1 MINRRTKR
9 IAAIAVGLSLIA
21 AACGDDDD
29 DGGEATTTETEAPAP
44 TTAEPTEE
52 TTEETSAPTTE
63 ASAPEETSA
72 PDTTEASE
80 EAAAA
85 AMTVTY
91 TLSDTAVWNDG
102 SPMSWEDFEC
112 TWLASLNTPESITTT
127 GYNQIT
133 SVTAG
138 ATDKEVVVNFDPP
151 FAAYKTLFAQP
162 ILKAS
167 EYADCNDVTNDF
179 SGVYTYGNNNYIMTE
194 WTPEQIVFEANEAY
208 TGPRPATVPKIVI
221 VPAEDGP
228 TLLKAGTVD
237 FIFPQGY
244 TGLDQELADPNIDFA
259 AEGGGSYEGLYFQ
272 QDDNCVPNENR
283 SCAFADDDFRAAFS
297 KSIDIDA
304 LFAQIYAPFAQGLP
318 LLTCGPVAPGPY
330 CDPVFEGTYDPAGAE
345 QILTDAGWT
354 KNADGMWANAEGEV
368 PEIHWMVNTG
378 NTRRESTQEFL
389 IPKLAEAGFNV
400 VASNCEALPCVF
412 QTRLPALEYDLA
424 MYISNVAPDPVY
436 LTSSFGCD
444 YIPSEEN
451 NFVGQNS
458 TGWCNE
464 EATAQLHEADATLDE
479 AARVTLIKSAI
490 AKMAEDS
497 MMIPT
502 LQFPNVGAYR
512 TDKVAGTQ
520 NNLANFYA
528 FYDWENF
535 EDLDGDGQV
544 VIGAEQFPT
553 PDCTNPIVA
562 CANSS
567 WFFWV
572 ATNTQF
578 LGPYI
583 PTNDQTFIPTEMI
596 EGEAVVTT
604 PEG

>member
-9 IAAIAVGLSLIA
+9 IAAIAVGLALVA

-29 DGGEATTTETEAPAP
+29 SGGGSATSSEQAPATTAAASSSEASSESSSAPA
-44 TTAEPTEE
+44 
-52 TTEETSAPTTE
+52 TTE
-63 ASAPEETSA
+63 AAGPATTAAVETTAP
-72 PDTTEASE
+72 AST
-80 EAAAA
+80 A

-91 TLSDTAVWNDG
+91 TLSDAAVWSDG
-102 SPMSWEDFEC
+102 NPMSWEDFDC
-112 TWLASLNTPESITTT
+112 TFKASLNTPESITTT
-127 GYNQIT
+127 GYDQID
-133 SVTAG
+133 SITAG
-138 ATDKEVVVNFDPP
+138 ATDKEVVVNFKQP
-151 FAAYKTLFAQP
+151 FAAWRTLFNQP
-162 ILKAS
+162 ILEAS
-167 EYADCNDVTNDF
+167 QYADCNDVTNDF
-179 SGVYTYGNNNYIMTE
+179 SGAYTYGNGPYLMTQ
-194 WTPEQIVFEANEAY
+194 WTPEQIVFEANASY
-208 TGPRPATVPKIVI
+208 TGPRKPKTPKIVI

-272 QDDNCVPNENR
+272 QDDNCTPDETR
-283 SCAFADDDFRAAFS
+283 SCAFADDDFRTAFS

-304 LFAQIYAPFAQGLP
+304 VFQQIYAPFAQGLP

-330 CDPVFEGTYDPAGAE
+330 CDPVFEGTYDPEGAV
-345 QILTDAGWT
+345 QVLTDAGWA
-354 KNADGMWANAEGEV
+354 KDANGMWAKDGNV

-389 IPKLAEAGFNV
+389 IPKMKEAGFNI
-400 VASNCEALPCVF
+400 VADNCEALPCVF
-412 QTRLPALEYDLA
+412 QTRLPSLSYDLA

-444 YIPSEEN
+444 YIPSEAN

-458 TGWCNE
+458 TGWCNQD
-464 EATAQLHEADATLDE
+464 ATDELHQADATLDE
-479 AARVTLIKSAI
+479 TERITLIKSAI
-490 AKMAEDS
+490 AKMAEDH

-512 TDKVAGTQ
+512 TDKVSGTQ
-520 NNLANFYA
+520 NNLANFNA
-528 FYDWENF
+528 FQDWENF
-535 EDLDGDGQV
+535 EDIDGDGQV

-572 ATNTQF
+572 ATNNQF
-578 LGPYI
+578 IGPYY
-583 PTNDQTFIPTEMI
+583 PTNDQTFIPSEMI
-596 EGEAVVTT
+596 DGEAVVTT
-604 PEG
+604 AEG